1 MDFSLPP
8 PVESLLDFFTPLDD
22 ARRLYR
28 LQGEGEL
35 QALKV
40 QAWSQR
46 EDLSAP
52 YDLEILALSLDARL
66 NLDAI
71 RGARVSLYS
80 RLADGSEHHRGG
92 TILRVV
98 SEHAEGG
105 FASYRLHVG
114 PWFSLLA
121 YATHSRV
128 WQDKSVI
135 DIIDSILGL
144 YPHAQWRWADDVA
157 DHLTQSP
164 LHNAAGQRSYCVQY
178 RETDLA
184 FVERLLAE
192 EGLVYR
198 FEAASV
204 GSAGDGSA
212 GDESASAPDALV
224 ILADTTRAS
233 SCPEDPC
240 SVSPAGGPGI
250 RFHRDAAVEEQDV
263 ILAFGERKRLIPC
276 TATMVGW
283 NDQTKRAVAAIIPTV
298 AKFGANTPRLEAY
311 DPGHRYLDT
320 STTPNTKAQ
329 RAATF
334 VMQTHEASHH
344 VWLGRGSVRSLTCGE
359 HLRLQG
365 SPLDALT
372 DRFDVDPGV
381 GEALREFLVTRVI
394 HAGIN
399 NLPQQLS
406 EALANTGFDE
416 RDYYAVPILPAWIDD
431 EQRAQAAKSG
441 YANRFEALR
450 RGVPWRA
457 PVLDDN
463 GRWIQRRPRAT
474 MQIATVVGP
483 NGQSTPQGADEI
495 HMDRQGR
502 IRIQYEFQRQPG
514 LPATSPITSIT
525 STWVRVL
532 QSWAGAGM
540 GCQFIPRIG
549 HEVLIDFH
557 DNDIDR
563 PYVMKVLYTGRGEGG
578 TPATPGGKHA
588 HTNATDA
595 AVYGTSSDHRPSGQ
609 GNLSGGHSPAWH
621 GASPGSL
628 DAKGQANA
636 AALSGIKTKEFGGTG
651 YNQLVFDDTDNQL
664 RVQLHTSQHAS
675 QLNLGHLIHQA
686 DNHRGGLRGQ
696 GFELRTDAYGAIRAK
711 QGVLLSSYGQS
722 PQEPAGDNTA
732 ALALHAQLW
741 TMSKAMSELAKTHET
756 VTLAAVAGSFYA
768 DGSLAIGTYAPLE
781 AMDKILKGMVDPSS
795 LDQALTDAAAH
806 NTSTTNKLPH
816 SSEPVV
822 VIAAK
827 AGLVQ
832 VAGQHIEAAAGDTL
846 SLGAGQDIHQAAGG
860 AFRLHTGQAIGMLA
874 GATKPG
880 DQAAGKG
887 ITLIAGAGD
896 VDVQAQSDAMQI
908 AAKGDVSIQSQSSHI
923 DWAAAKKIVLAT
935 AGGASVT
942 IEGGNIVFECPGTI
956 TIEAGKKSF
965 TGPATY
971 AHGMNAMPG
980 GGKFDEEMVL
990 AWFYD
995 KKPVVN
1001 RRFEITRADGTVVRG
1016 VTDDAGKTGLQKS
1029 EFFEALE
1036 FKLLDEV

>member
-1 MDFSLPP
+1 M
-8 PVESLLDFFTPLDD
+8 
-22 ARRLYR
+22 RR
-28 LQGEGEL
+28 
-35 QALKV
+35 
-40 QAWSQR
+40 
-46 EDLSAP
+46 D
-52 YDLEILALSLDARL
+52 
-66 NLDAI
+66 
-71 RGARVSLYS
+71 
-80 RLADGSEHHRGG
+80 
-92 TILRVV
+92 
-98 SEHAEGG
+98 
-105 FASYRLHVG
+105 
-114 PWFSLLA
+114 
-121 YATHSRV
+121 
-128 WQDKSVI
+128 
-135 DIIDSILGL
+135 
-144 YPHAQWRWADDVA
+144 
-157 DHLTQSP
+157 
-164 LHNAAGQRSYCVQY
+164 
-178 RETDLA
+178 
-184 FVERLLAE
+184 
-192 EGLVYR
+192 
-198 FEAASV
+198 
-204 GSAGDGSA
+204 
-212 GDESASAPDALV
+212 
-224 ILADTTRAS
+224 

-240 SVSPAGGPGI
+240 SAS
-250 RFHRDAAVEEQDV
+250 
-263 ILAFGERKRLIPC
+263 
-276 TATMVGW
+276 ATLVGW
-283 NDQTKRAVAAIIPTV
+283 NPDTKRCISAVVPTIV
-298 AKFGANTPRLEAY
+298 DINGATPRLESY
-311 DPGHRYLDT
+311 DASNVYPFLDGAR
-320 STTPNTKAQ
+320 AQ
-329 RAATF
+329 RAATLIQ
-334 VMQTHEASHH
+334 QTHEASHH

-756 VTLAAVAGSFYA
+756 VTRASCLPSYCGS
-768 DGSLAIGTYAPLE
+768 GSVTLESPLQV
-781 AMDKILKGMVDPSS
+781 MDTILKGMVSPVS
-795 LDQALTDAAAH
+795 LDEALADAAAH
-806 NTSTTNKLPH
+806 NTSTTDKVPH

-896 VDVQAQSDAMQI
+896 VDVQAQSDAMQV
-908 AAKGDVSIQSQSSHI
+908 AAKGDVSIQSQSAHI

-956 TIEAGKKSF
+956 TVRAGKKSF
-965 TGPATY
+965 LPGQFASVDLQNMPQATLALDQEVVLFLANSEPADRRCYELHFEDGGIVRGATDSSGRTGLKKSVLPDRYRIRVLGPA
-971 AHGMNAMPG
+971 A
-980 GGKFDEEMVL
+980 
-990 AWFYD
+990 
-995 KKPVVN
+995 
-1001 RRFEITRADGTVVRG
+1001 
-1016 VTDDAGKTGLQKS
+1016 
-1029 EFFEALE
+1029 
-1036 FKLLDEV
+1036 